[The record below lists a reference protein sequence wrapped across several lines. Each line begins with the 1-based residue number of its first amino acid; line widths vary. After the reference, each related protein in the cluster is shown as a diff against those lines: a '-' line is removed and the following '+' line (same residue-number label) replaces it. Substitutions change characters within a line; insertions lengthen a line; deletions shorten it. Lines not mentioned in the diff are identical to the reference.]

1 MNRVFCGIPV
11 FMAFRFYWLLQ
22 FCNADPQL
30 PLFQWRFL
38 MWAVTVENKSEVLS
52 DIQKMSIICLLIAIC
67 AQWPSFTL
75 LPLYL
80 RDLTDGL
87 SSIAKKSRVAS
98 LSPYAAQSTMY
109 VLHFIPF
116 SSCYNFKFKVETSSI
131 LGLATAAANFDS
143 LLRSLVIV
151 KRHLK
156 CV

>member
-1 MNRVFCGIPV
+1 M
-11 FMAFRFYWLLQ
+11 
-22 FCNADPQL
+22 
-30 PLFQWRFL
+30 
-38 MWAVTVENKSEVLS
+38 LS
-52 DIQKMSIICLLIAIC
+52 DIQKLSIICLLIAMPYAGAFISQNSGYC
-67 AQWPSFTL
+67 TFTL
-75 LPLYL
+75 FPLYL
-80 RDLTDGL
+80 PDLPDGL

-98 LSPYAAQSTMY
+98 LSQYAAQSTVY

>member
-1 MNRVFCGIPV
+1 M
-11 FMAFRFYWLLQ
+11 
-22 FCNADPQL
+22 
-30 PLFQWRFL
+30 
-38 MWAVTVENKSEVLS
+38 LS
-52 DIQKMSIICLLIAIC
+52 DIQKLSIICLLIAIC
-67 AQWPSFTL
+67 SGFHLTKQWI
-75 LPLYL
+75 LYIHTFATASH
-80 RDLTDGL
+80 RSPRWF

-98 LSPYAAQSTMY
+98 LSQYAAQSTMY